1 MRPGRQPNRTQSLTE
16 MSSSVLQ
23 ESNSGDTNSLRDAG
37 LREIETRFGSQA
49 TRGRDVLEQHSHD
62 ESFHLPG
69 TPDIV
74 VYAESTED
82 VADCLKICT
91 RHKLPLI
98 PFGVGTSLEGHVN
111 ALYGGVSLDMSRMN
125 KMLRISS
132 EDLDCTVQSGMLR
145 KQLAKELIPYGLF
158 FPVDPG
164 ADATIG
170 GMAATGASGT
180 TTVRYGAMRELV
192 LSMKVVLPN
201 GAIIETGGRA
211 RKTSAG
217 YDLTHL
223 FVGSEGTLGVI
234 SEITLKLFGVP
245 ECTAAATVQFSNLHS
260 AVSAV
265 TAIIQLGVGVARI
278 ELIDK
283 AAVAAVNAYSNTSL
297 LEENMLLLE
306 FHGSEYVV
314 NHEVALAASILAEH
328 GGTGFMSSTDQS
340 QRTVLWQA
348 RHDAAWAIRAQRPG
362 SQIFVTDVCV
372 PISLLANCIT
382 ETHADITAT
391 GILGP
396 IVGHVGDGNFHVVVV
411 VSPEDEEEMSRV
423 ESFNKRLI
431 ARALSMGGTCTGE
444 HGIGVGKIPHLLH
457 ELGPD
462 AVSLMRA
469 IKSAIDPMGIMNPGK
484 VTAEQ

>member
-1 MRPGRQPNRTQSLTE
+1 
-16 MSSSVLQ
+16 
-23 ESNSGDTNSLRDAG
+23 
-37 LREIETRFGSQA
+37 
-49 TRGRDVLEQHSHD
+49 
-62 ESFHLPG
+62 
-69 TPDIV
+69 
-74 VYAESTED
+74 
-82 VADCLKICT
+82 
-91 RHKLPLI
+91 
-98 PFGVGTSLEGHVN
+98 
-111 ALYGGVSLDMSRMN
+111 
-125 KMLRISS
+125 
-132 EDLDCTVQSGMLR
+132 
-145 KQLAKELIPYGLF
+145 
-158 FPVDPG
+158 
-164 ADATIG
+164 
-170 GMAATGASGT
+170 MAATGASGT

-340 QRTVLWQA
+340 QRTVLWQ
-348 RHDAAWAIRAQRPG
+348 
-362 SQIFVTDVCV
+362 
-372 PISLLANCIT
+372 L
-382 ETHADITAT
+382 
-391 GILGP
+391 
-396 IVGHVGDGNFHVVVV
+396 
-411 VSPEDEEEMSRV
+411 SPS
-423 ESFNKRLI
+423 
-431 ARALSMGGTCTGE
+431 
-444 HGIGVGKIPHLLH
+444 
-457 ELGPD
+457 
-462 AVSLMRA
+462 
-469 IKSAIDPMGIMNPGK
+469 
-484 VTAEQ
+484 

>member
-1 MRPGRQPNRTQSLTE
+1 

-91 RHKLPLI
+91 RHQLPLI

-145 KQLAKELIPYGLF
+145 KQLAKELVPYGLF

-234 SEITLKLFGVP
+234 SEISLKLFGVP

-306 FHGSEYVV
+306 FHG
-314 NHEVALAASILAEH
+314 
-328 GGTGFMSSTDQS
+328 
-340 QRTVLWQA
+340 
-348 RHDAAWAIRAQRPG
+348 
-362 SQIFVTDVCV
+362 
-372 PISLLANCIT
+372 
-382 ETHADITAT
+382 
-391 GILGP
+391 
-396 IVGHVGDGNFHVVVV
+396 
-411 VSPEDEEEMSRV
+411 
-423 ESFNKRLI
+423 
-431 ARALSMGGTCTGE
+431 
-444 HGIGVGKIPHLLH
+444 
-457 ELGPD
+457 
-462 AVSLMRA
+462 
-469 IKSAIDPMGIMNPGK
+469 
-484 VTAEQ
+484 